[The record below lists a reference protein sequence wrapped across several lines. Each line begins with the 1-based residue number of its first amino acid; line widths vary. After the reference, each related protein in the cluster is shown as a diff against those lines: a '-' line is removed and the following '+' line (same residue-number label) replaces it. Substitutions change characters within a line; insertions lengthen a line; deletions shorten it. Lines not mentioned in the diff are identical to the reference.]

1 MSGSTKQPPKHQ
13 DTTKDIHQDDVPC
26 SSKKTTAGECIM
38 ISEEKEAD
46 RQPVA
51 AASIVKKPE
60 IETVIDLTSSDK
72 DVAIVTR
79 KKGQE
84 KQKEIPHTKKTLSS
98 TTQPTSS
105 ACSRRERPKQKAQT
119 ALPKKDDQTKPQRR

>member
-1 MSGSTKQPPKHQ
+1 MSGSTKHQ
-13 DTTKDIHQDDVPC
+13 DTTKNTRQDDVPC
-26 SSKKTTAGECIM
+26 SSKKTTAGESFI

-51 AASIVKKPE
+51 AASIDKKP
-60 IETVIDLTSSDK
+60 ETVIDLTLSDK

-84 KQKEIPHTKKTLSS
+84 KQKEIPHTKETLSS
-98 TTQPTSS
+98 TIQLTSS
-105 ACSRRERPKQKAQT
+105 ARSRRERPKQKAQT
-119 ALPKKDDQTKPQRR
+119 ALPKKDDQTKPHRR